1 MIKLEVKGIEEED
14 NIINIGADYE
24 DDNNTQLAEFI
35 VGIVDL
41 INKCNMIHGTTYERI
56 TKILDDYFKESEGE
70 ENE

>member
-24 DDNNTQLAEFI
+24 DDDNTQLAEFI

-56 TKILDDYFKESEGE
+56 IKILDNYFKESEE
-70 ENE
+70 D